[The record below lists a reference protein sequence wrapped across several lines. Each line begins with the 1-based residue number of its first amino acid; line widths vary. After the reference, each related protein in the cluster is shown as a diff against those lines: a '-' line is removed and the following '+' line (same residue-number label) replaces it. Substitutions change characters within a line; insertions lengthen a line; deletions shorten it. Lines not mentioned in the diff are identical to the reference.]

1 MMADPLAEIVTLL
14 QPSASFSKL
23 VEYTGRWRI
32 RRDVEGKPVYFAV
45 LEGQCRLVRAD
56 QPPIIV
62 RTGDFVLSPSTN
74 DQIIESIDAPPQ
86 GIAMAPTELS
96 EGRFRVGLADDE
108 VNLRMQIGLCSF
120 ASPDAALL
128 VSLLPSMI
136 IARGEPRLAQ
146 LLNLVSDETRQS
158 RPGRELVLERL
169 LEVLLIEALRSGADT
184 ASAPSVA
191 RGLSDNQLVAA
202 LRAVHARPDH
212 GWTVADLAAEAAMS
226 RSAFFARFTRV
237 VGLPPMEYL
246 IAWRMALAK
255 SLLRSRDMVS
265 NKSPSG
271 SVTALQA
278 PSALHSPATLGCHQ
292 CDTLGGS
299 SRADSG
305 EGGCGRSETRKRCP
319 CLAQRQR
326 HPCSNA
332 STSGG
337 ELRCTSGSDFC
348 TA

>member
-32 RRDVEGKPVYFAV
+32 RRDAEGKPVYFAV
-45 LEGQCRLVRAD
+45 LEVECRLVRAD

-62 RTGDFVLSPSTN
+62 RAGDFVLSPSTN

-158 RPGRELVLERL
+158 RPGREPVLERR
-169 LEVLLIEALRSGADT
+169 LEVLLIEALRCGPIPRLWCKD
-184 ASAPSVA
+184 
-191 RGLSDNQLVAA
+191 RKQGIFD
-202 LRAVHARPDH
+202 D
-212 GWTVADLAAEAAMS
+212 
-226 RSAFFARFTRV
+226 
-237 VGLPPMEYL
+237 
-246 IAWRMALAK
+246 
-255 SLLRSRDMVS
+255 
-265 NKSPSG
+265 
-271 SVTALQA
+271 
-278 PSALHSPATLGCHQ
+278 PATL
-292 CDTLGGS
+292 
-299 SRADSG
+299 R
-305 EGGCGRSETRKRCP
+305 
-319 CLAQRQR
+319 
-326 HPCSNA
+326 
-332 STSGG
+332 
-337 ELRCTSGSDFC
+337 
-348 TA
+348 